1 MLLKSSAGR
10 ESGWTLCSVQSGEFS
25 AVESSQSVGSS
36 YSECSVEGVEFV
48 SEFMHFSAGQ
58 QSQLKPERIRS
69 Q

>member
-1 MLLKSSAGR
+1 M
-10 ESGWTLCSVQSGEFS
+10 
-25 AVESSQSVGSS
+25 ESSQSVGSS

-69 Q
+69 QKIRNTARVSLKPSREIL